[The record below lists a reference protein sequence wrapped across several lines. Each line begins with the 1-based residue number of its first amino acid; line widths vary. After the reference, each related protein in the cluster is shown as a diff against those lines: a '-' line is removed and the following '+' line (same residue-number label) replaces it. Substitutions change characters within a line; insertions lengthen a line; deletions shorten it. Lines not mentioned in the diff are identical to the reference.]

1 MTCYWMGLTKS
12 SRYLYGQHQHHPQ
25 MLKESGQIPGQ
36 ISVAVGLLARLEV
49 SGHLEI
55 VSADKLSGAS
65 CMTYECRGL
74 GKTIRQYF

>member
-1 MTCYWMGLTKS
+1 
-12 SRYLYGQHQHHPQ
+12 

-55 VSADKLSGAS
+55 VQLTDSLEHPA
-65 CMTYECRGL
+65 
-74 GKTIRQYF
+74 